1 MTKLIVVCG
10 LSGSG
15 KTTFAEAL
23 SKRLNIVCLHK
34 DLIKE
39 SLYDVSGGKTIDD
52 SKRLGLWSVRMLLSL
67 AEEQIRRGVD
77 LIIESPFNYEEEA
90 KSFALWRE
98 KYNLDF
104 YAVICGI
111 DEAMR
116 KDRYIERA
124 KTARHAAHHDLA
136 RLDEAL
142 GGTMDRAFQL
152 FDYSIMPEKKIF
164 VTTDRPVGEL
174 VDRVVAKLYE
184 N

>member
-1 MTKLIVVCG
+1 MSRLIVVCG

-34 DLIKE
+34 DSIKE

-52 SKRLGLWSVRMLLSL
+52 SKKLGLWSVRILLSL

-90 KSFALWRE
+90 KSFASWKE
-98 KYNLDF
+98 KYSLDF
-104 YAVICGI
+104 YAVVCGI
-111 DEAMR
+111 DEAVR
-116 KDRYIERA
+116 RDRYTERA
-124 KTARHAAHHDLA
+124 KRVRHAAHHDLA
-136 RLDEAL
+136 RLDEAM
-142 GGTMDRAFQL
+142 GGTTDKTFRL

-164 VTTDRPVGEL
+164 VTTDQPVGEL